1 MLLLALAMITFWDS
15 SFLPQGAQ
23 CGQWETNVCAV
34 LEKDMLEQLTWMLA
48 SGGQVAFLIVWGFS
62 RSRSA
67 QLDEITFDAS
77 MDEDRT
83 RLERHDLSQAA
94 LHL

>member
-1 MLLLALAMITFWDS
+1 
-15 SFLPQGAQ
+15 
-23 CGQWETNVCAV
+23 
-34 LEKDMLEQLTWMLA
+34 MLEQLTWMLA
-48 SGGQVAFLIVWGFS
+48 SGGQVAFLIVWAFS

-83 RLERHDLSQAA
+83 RLRGLSDMIY
-94 LHL
+94 LSNDPRPTC